1 MGLRSDPPGIPGRYM
16 VQHHRPETIPRLCQH
31 KHVEGVETEINLFSG
46 LEGRDDIDMYKA
58 PIELTWQSGLEDL
71 LKLEAGLIVKACVDV
86 GVNVDK
92 DELVKLLQGDRDSY
106 NQGYKDGYDAAI
118 AKIMEALEQ

>member
-1 MGLRSDPPGIPGRYM
+1 MESLEAKAYF
-16 VQHHRPETIPRLCQH
+16 
-31 KHVEGVETEINLFSG
+31 FSG

-58 PIELTWQSGLEDL
+58 PIELTHQYRLENL
-71 LKLEAGLIVKACVDV
+71 LEQEEGLIVKACVDV

-106 NQGYKDGYDAAI
+106 NQGYKDGLQAAI
-118 AKIMEALEQ
+118 NMITEELER

>member
-1 MGLRSDPPGIPGRYM
+1 M
-16 VQHHRPETIPRLCQH
+16 
-31 KHVEGVETEINLFSG
+31 ETEINLLSG
-46 LEGRDDIDMYKA
+46 LEGRDDIAMYKA
-58 PIELTWQSGLEDL
+58 PIELTHQYRLENM
-71 LKLEAGLIVKACVDV
+71 LEQEEGLIVKACVDV